1 MYLYLPN
8 IGKEEEVGGEVDLV
22 KEEDRLAITID
33 NICQDVAVVPRG
45 AYMRTPLGEV
55 LVNRTFAGW

>member
-1 MYLYLPN
+1 M
-8 IGKEEEVGGEVDLV
+8 GGEVDLV

-55 LVNRTFAGW
+55 LVNRTFAGWLNY